1 MIARSTMMSAGPH
14 PVQCASARSTL
25 WLPQRPRQP
34 PPREPQHRSIAAAH
48 IALESIVSTL
58 ARGPV
63 QISCRRAL
71 FHIARAVG
79 YVAMLLIAAPTLAA
93 QHDPSSAADYALII
107 NRLAD
112 APTNLDS
119 LYSEAIRR
127 RLALDSSI
135 QADGSALLGAKL
147 SAFAVRQRMRTDPQ
161 LVMHDPD
168 SIVLAYT
175 NGLDHARRMLPR
187 LFDTVT
193 DAPINVRSIPAEEAA
208 SAAPAA
214 YVPADPKHRADSAV
228 FLVNAHQPGGIAS
241 MNILLGVA
249 HEAYPGH
256 HFQARYALAHGTSPE
271 VTADNEAYVE
281 GWGIYSERLADEA
294 GLYEGDRVARL
305 GYLTHLYD
313 VFMALQ
319 IDIGIHARGWTHAA
333 AVDTMMMVAARP
345 RTQAES
351 YANRHAASPG
361 QLATYGIGFTSIV
374 RERERAESALGARFD
389 LRRFH
394 AIVLSDGTSSL
405 SALDKR
411 VTDWIERSTQA
422 ASH

>member
-1 MIARSTMMSAGPH
+1 
-14 PVQCASARSTL
+14 
-25 WLPQRPRQP
+25 
-34 PPREPQHRSIAAAH
+34 
-48 IALESIVSTL
+48 
-58 ARGPV
+58 
-63 QISCRRAL
+63 
-71 FHIARAVG
+71 
-79 YVAMLLIAAPTLAA
+79 MLLTATQTLAA
-93 QHDPSSAADYALII
+93 QHGPSPAAGYALII
-107 NRLAD
+107 NRLAG

-127 RLALDSSI
+127 RLALDSI
-135 QADGSALLGAKL
+135 IETDGSALLGAKL
-147 SAFAVRQRMRTDPQ
+147 SSFAVRQRIRTDPE

-168 SIVLAYT
+168 SIVLAYA
-175 NGLDHARRMLPR
+175 NGLDRARRMLPL

-193 DAPINVRSIPAEEAA
+193 DGPISVRSIPAEEAA

-214 YVPADPKHRADSAV
+214 YVAADPVHHADSAV
-228 FLVNAHQPGGIAS
+228 LLVNAHQPGGIAR

-256 HFQARYALAHGTSPE
+256 HFQASYALAHGTSPE
-271 VTADNEAYVE
+271 ATPDNEAYVE

-294 GLYEGDRVARL
+294 GLYDGDRIARL

-333 AVDTMMMVAARP
+333 AVDTMMMVAGRP

-351 YANRHAASPG
+351 YANRHTASPG

-374 RERERAESALGARFD
+374 RERERAESALGTRFD
-389 LRRFH
+389 LARFH
-394 AIVLSDGTSSL
+394 AIVLSDGSSTL
-405 SALDKR
+405 SALDDR
-411 VTDWIERSTQA
+411 VTRWIDRSTQA
-422 ASH
+422 GAQ